1 MRICWGHTEN
11 ASEMAHILD
20 LLDRMTH
27 MGSFNWDK
35 KLRHQPNLANF
46 VVGWYHPCMVILGM
60 MVLLG
65 LPHYQNRHG
74 SGSYSA
80 FVEAVEASFTLLPE
94 SLWSIFQNQSAKQP
108 WSSWIFSC
116 KVEPTVFQRSFSLQ
130 RQSAPWRFFNNIS
143 KSSASSGL
151 RLLYLSWDGW
161 MQLEPLITPG
171 CWCVWNRTP
180 KNFPEV
186 SIYPHLSPVS
196 FLPLALVNGLVL

>member
-11 ASEMAHILD
+11 ASEIWNGAHFLD

-27 MGSFNWDK
+27 MSSFNWDK
-35 KLRHQPNLANF
+35 KLRHLATPHQPNLANF
-46 VVGWYHPCMVILGM
+46 VVGWYHPCMVTLGM
-60 MVLLG
+60 MVILG

-74 SGSYSA
+74 YVSYSG
-80 FVEAVEASFTLLPE
+80 FIQAVEASFTLLPA
-94 SLWSIFQNQSAKQP
+94 SLWSIFQKQSAKQP
-108 WSSWIFSC
+108 WSSWSFSC

-143 KSSASSGL
+143 KSSTSSGL

-161 MQLEPLITPG
+161 MQLEPLI
-171 CWCVWNRTP
+171 

-186 SIYPHLSPVS
+186 SIYPVLSPVS
-196 FLPLALVNGLVL
+196 FLPLALVNGLIL